1 MVELIDYINRGGLI
15 VYILIGLNI
24 IGFTIMFWKLII
36 ITIAKFNK
44 DKMVKKIIESME
56 KSNEKYEEKTLD
68 NALDKYVKGLESGL
82 NTVKIIASVAP
93 LLGLLGTVVGVLNSF
108 DSIAKLGLGD
118 PSIFSTG
125 ISIALITTVA
135 GLIVA
140 IPHYVGYNYLVGY
153 IDKLE
158 HKIEEKV
165 ISKLWEEKQEKQSHL
180 I

>member
-15 VYILIGLNI
+15 VYILIGLNV